1 MLLFLPVYKYISQC
15 VYRHVAP
22 PPTWDE
28 MILLLL
34 FLKGPTLI
42 FKYVFQNVCD
52 FNLSDLRDRVFLCIL
67 SASFQT
73 GCPLDIEPNEKKS
86 DLLYILLKSTYSHQI
101 LVSLEYIGEIF
112 NCEFC

>member
-1 MLLFLPVYKYISQC
+1 MLLFLAVYKYISQC

-34 FLKGPTLI
+34 FMKVPTLI

-73 GCPLDIEPNEKKS
+73 GCPLDIEPNEKK
-86 DLLYILLKSTYSHQI
+86 I
-101 LVSLEYIGEIF
+101 
-112 NCEFC
+112 